1 MIEVEYMKHLENNEL
16 SAQTLAN
23 LVFLLEKRIKEIYN
37 QAYKAGFDDG
47 VEETTQKLINK
58 VLAEVEE

>member
-1 MIEVEYMKHLENNEL
+1 MKHLENNEL
-16 SAQTLAN
+16 SANTLAN

-47 VEETTQKLINK
+47 VNETIHKFIHR